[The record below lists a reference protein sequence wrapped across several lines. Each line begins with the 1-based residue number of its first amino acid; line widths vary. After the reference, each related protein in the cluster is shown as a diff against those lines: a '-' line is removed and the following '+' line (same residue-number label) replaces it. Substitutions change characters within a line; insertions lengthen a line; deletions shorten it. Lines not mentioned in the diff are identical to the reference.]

1 MKEKINMIDRFKW
14 SLNPKK
20 YIYLAKD
27 KLGKAFLYLLILAT
41 IFGLFQGITI
51 IRTIGIVE
59 DVISKAYKDGKLN
72 FEMKNGLLD
81 FEASPYKEEQG
92 STVLLVDTDKTV
104 DEVDSLRNI
113 TVHKDLST
121 VILKDGI
128 VIKNGSEDIIYK
140 YADFGLDKVNF
151 NNEVID
157 IFIKE
162 LSVIKYFMIPVIII
176 IKFINMLFY
185 SFIMSLAGMLSM
197 LLNKQRLSYG
207 NIFKLAMYSITVPT
221 LLDLILPLGKYNM
234 FIGGLIL
241 IFGINFVIYDDIIKI
256 NKNNM

>member
-151 NNEVID
+151 NNEVIN

-162 LSVIKYFMIPVIII
+162 LSVIKYFMIPVIIV

>member
-121 VILKDGI
+121 
-128 VIKNGSEDIIYK
+128 
-140 YADFGLDKVNF
+140 
-151 NNEVID
+151 
-157 IFIKE
+157 
-162 LSVIKYFMIPVIII
+162 
-176 IKFINMLFY
+176 
-185 SFIMSLAGMLSM
+185 
-197 LLNKQRLSYG
+197 
-207 NIFKLAMYSITVPT
+207 
-221 LLDLILPLGKYNM
+221 
-234 FIGGLIL
+234 
-241 IFGINFVIYDDIIKI
+241 
-256 NKNNM
+256 

>member
-1 MKEKINMIDRFKW
+1 MKEKVNMIDRFKW

-27 KLGKAFLYLLILAT
+27 KLSKALLYIFILAT
-41 IFGLFQGITI
+41 IFGLFQGITVVS
-51 IRTIGIVE
+51 TIGVIE
-59 DVISKAYKDGKLN
+59 DVISKAYQDGKLN
-72 FEMKNGLLD
+72 FKMENGLLD
-81 FEASPYKEEQG
+81 FEISPYKEEQG
-92 STVLLVDTDKTV
+92 SALLLVDTDKTV
-104 DEVDSLRNI
+104 DQIDSLRNI

-128 VIKNGSEDIIYK
+128 AIKSGSEEIVYK
-140 YADFGLDKVNF
+140 YADFALDKVNF

-176 IKFINMLFY
+176 IKFIDMLFY
-185 SFIMSLAGMLSM
+185 SFMMSLAGMLSM

-221 LLDLILPLGKYNM
+221 LLGLILPLGKYTM

-241 IFGINFVIYDDIIKI
+241 IFGINFVVYDDIIKI
-256 NKNNM
+256 NKDNI

>member
-59 DVISKAYKDGKLN
+59 DVISKVYKDGKLN